1 MCNEMDHL
9 RESQTLARQLLVR
22 QDETYDRIAEALH
35 DKVVQDLFAARNF
48 LELALDDLNPR
59 RIDKVRG
66 DLLQVAND
74 LRSLVGDLRPVALT
88 LDDVQSVLEGY
99 CMIFEDDQDLPIAF
113 HTDSDA
119 VVSVPDRVRVSL
131 GRILQESVEN
141 AWKHA
146 QAEQVEVTLN
156 LRSGRLCLE
165 VRDHG
170 VGFEVPASLLA
181 WVEQGKLGLASM
193 RERAEGVGGTFHVES
208 QSGHGSRVFVDV
220 PLP

>member
-1 MCNEMDHL
+1 MSNEIDHL

-22 QDETYDRIAEALH
+22 QDEAYDRIAEALH
-35 DKVVQDLFAARNF
+35 EKVMQDLFAARNF

-59 RIDKVRG
+59 MIDKVRG
-66 DLLQVAND
+66 DLLRVAND

-88 LDDVQSVLEGY
+88 YADVQSVLEGY
-99 CMIFEDDQDLPIAF
+99 CVNFEYDQGLPLAF

-119 VVSVPDRVRVSL
+119 DVSVPDRVRVSL

-146 QAEQVEVTLN
+146 QAQQVEVALD
-156 LRSGRLCLE
+156 LQSDRLCLE
-165 VRDHG
+165 VRDDG
-170 VGFEVPASLLA
+170 VGFEVPASLLT

-208 QSGHGSRVFVDV
+208 QSGHGTRVFVDI
-220 PLP
+220 PLS